1 MHYFVSSHN
10 GNGKCHENVDDAR
23 QEVLEDL
30 VSGIKDAVSRR
41 DMWDA
46 TAIAKLMIEACD
58 MEALADGEDSGDY
71 TLRFDADHHWTIE
84 MCKNYTCTDTVKRGS
99 W

>member
-10 GNGKCHENVDDAR
+10 GNGKCYESIDGAR

-58 MEALADGEDSGDY
+58 MEARPDWEDGGDY
-71 TLRFDADHHWTIE
+71 VLFFDADHHWTIE
-84 MCKNYTCTDTVKRGS
+84 MCKSYTCTDMVKRGS